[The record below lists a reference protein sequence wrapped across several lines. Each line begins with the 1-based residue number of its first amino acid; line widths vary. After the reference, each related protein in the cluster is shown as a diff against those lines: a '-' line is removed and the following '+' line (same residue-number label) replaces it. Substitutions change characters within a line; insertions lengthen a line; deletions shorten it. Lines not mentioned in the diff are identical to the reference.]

1 MSRIYLSYDPEQRLL
16 LPPDLRDWLPE
27 DHLAWF
33 VSEVV
38 DELDLSAIVR
48 HYESGDGRGRPPYHP
63 LMMVKLLV
71 YGYCI
76 GKVSSRK
83 LEQATYEEVA
93 FRVLACNQ
101 HPDHDS
107 IANFRQLHLQE
118 LAGLFVQVLK
128 MCERAG
134 LVKLGHVAIDGS
146 KLRAN
151 ASKHKAMSY
160 DRMCEKEPQLVAEV
174 ERLLKE
180 AEEAD
185 AAEDGRYG
193 KGVRGDELPAELARR
208 ESRLGKI
215 RAAKASLEAEA
226 KEQAQ
231 AAAAA
236 VEAKLAER
244 KQREEETG
252 KKTRGRAPQAV
263 KVEEAKPKPKAQRNF
278 TDPESR
284 IMKDG
289 ATGSFEQSY
298 NAQIAVDGQAQIIVA
313 ATLTQAVN
321 DKQQLV
327 PILAEVKAN
336 VGRLPEKVTADSGYF
351 STMAVTSEA
360 LNSVDLYVTP
370 DRGKKTEAEA
380 ELNSA
385 SPPPSDVDQDVIARM
400 REKLKTEPG
409 RAVYKQRKM
418 IVEPV
423 FGQVKEVRG
432 FRRFSFRGLQKN
444 EAEWRLICLTHNL
457 LKLFRRGAGWHRPLL
472 NLFWPS
478 SGSLWTRN
486 NLFQRARFAVRLVG
500 GYVPNRQPQQIAA

>member
-1 MSRIYLSYDPEQRLL
+1 MSRIYLSYDPEQKLL
-16 LPPDLRDWLPE
+16 LPPDLREWLPE
-27 DHLAWF
+27 GHLALF
-33 VSEVV
+33 ISDVV
-38 DELDLSAIVR
+38 DELDLSGIVR
-48 HYESGDGRGRPPYHP
+48 HYEKGDGRGRPPYHP

-83 LEQATYEEVA
+83 LEQATYEDVA

-107 IANFRQLHLQE
+107 IANFRQLHLGE

-160 DRMCEKEPQLVAEV
+160 DRMCEKEEQLRAEV
-174 ERLLKE
+174 ERLLKGA
-180 AEEAD
+180 AETD
-185 AAEDGRYG
+185 AAEDKRYG

-208 ESRLGKI
+208 ESRLRKI
-215 RAAKASLEAEA
+215 REAKASLEAEA
-226 KEQAQ
+226 KEQAK

-252 KKTRGRAPQAV
+252 KKTRGRVPQAV
-263 KVEEAKPKPKAQRNF
+263 NVEEAKPEAKAQRNF

-298 NAQIAVDGQAQIIVA
+298 NGQIAVDSQAQIIVA
-313 ATLTQAVN
+313 ATLTQAAN

-327 PILAEVKAN
+327 PVLAEVKTN

-351 STMAVTSEA
+351 STAAVTSEA
-360 LNSVDLYVTP
+360 LSSVDLYVTP
-370 DRGKKTEAEA
+370 DGSKKTEQVEEGCTESPSAT
-380 ELNSA
+380 EL
-385 SPPPSDVDQDVIARM
+385 DQDVQTRM
-400 REKLKTEPG
+400 REKLKSESG
-409 RAVYKQRKM
+409 RTVYKQRKM

-423 FGQVKEVRG
+423 FGQIKEVRG
-432 FRRFSFRGLQKN
+432 FRRFSFRGLHKN
-444 EAEWRLICLTHNL
+444 EAEWSLICLTHNL
-457 LKLFRRGAGWHRPLL
+457 LKLFRGKSCL
-472 NLFWPS
+472 
-478 SGSLWTRN
+478 
-486 NLFQRARFAVRLVG
+486 
-500 GYVPNRQPQQIAA
+500 QPA

>member
-1 MSRIYLSYDPEQRLL
+1 MGRIYLSYDPEQRLL
-16 LPPDLRDWLPE
+16 LPPDLREWLPE
-27 DHLAWF
+27 GHLALF
-33 VSEVV
+33 ISDVV
-38 DELDLSAIVR
+38 DELDLSGIMGR
-48 HYESGDGRGRPPYHP
+48 YERGDGRGRPPYHP
-63 LMMVKLLV
+63 VMMVKLVV
-71 YGYCI
+71 YGYSI

-83 LEQATYEEVA
+83 IEKATYEDVA

-107 IANFRQLHLQE
+107 IAKFRQEHLKE
-118 LAGLFVQVLK
+118 LAGLFVEVLK

-146 KLRAN
+146 KMRAN

-160 DRMCEKEPQLVAEV
+160 DRMIEKEKQLETEV
-174 ERLLKE
+174 GRLLKE

-185 AAEDGRYG
+185 GAEDERHG

-208 ESRLGKI
+208 ESRLRKI
-215 RAAKASLEAEA
+215 REAKASLEAEA

-236 VEAKLAER
+236 VEAKLAAR

-252 KKTRGRAPQAV
+252 KKSRGRAPQV
-263 KVEEAKPKPKAQRNF
+263 VNVEEAKPEAKAQRNF

-298 NAQIAVDGQAQIIVA
+298 NAQIAVDSQAQIIVA
-313 ATLTQAVN
+313 ATLTQAAN

-327 PILAEVKAN
+327 PVLAEVKTNA
-336 VGRLPEKVTADSGYF
+336 GRLPEKVTADSGYF
-351 STMAVTSEA
+351 STAAVTNEA
-360 LNSVDLYVTP
+360 LKSVDLYVTP
-370 DRGKKTEAEA
+370 DSGKKTELVE
-380 ELNSA
+380 ELATES
-385 SPPPSDVDQDVIARM
+385 SPKELDKDVKARM
-400 REKLKTEPG
+400 REKLQTENG

-432 FRRFSFRGLQKN
+432 FRRFSFRGLRKN
-444 EAEWRLICLTHNL
+444 EAEWSLICLTHNL
-457 LKLFRRGAGWHRPLL
+457 LKLFRGKSCLL
-472 NLFWPS
+472 P
-478 SGSLWTRN
+478 
-486 NLFQRARFAVRLVG
+486 A
-500 GYVPNRQPQQIAA
+500 

>member
-1 MSRIYLSYDPEQRLL
+1 MSRIYLSYDPEQKLL

-27 DHLAWF
+27 GHLALF
-33 VSEVV
+33 ISDMV
-38 DELDLSAIVR
+38 DELDLSAIVGS
-48 HYESGDGRGRPPYHP
+48 YESGDGRGRPPYHP

-83 LEQATYEEVA
+83 LEQATHEDVA

-107 IANFRQLHLQE
+107 IAEFRKRHLGE

-128 MCERAG
+128 LCERAG

-160 DRMCEKEPQLVAEV
+160 QRLCEKEQQLVAEV
-174 ERLLKE
+174 KRLLKE
-180 AEEAD
+180 AEEVD
-185 AAEDGRYG
+185 AAEDKRYG

-208 ESRLGKI
+208 ESRLRKI
-215 RAAKASLEAEA
+215 REAKASLEAEA
-226 KEQAQ
+226 KEQAK

-252 KKTRGRAPQAV
+252 KKTRGRAPQV
-263 KVEEAKPKPKAQRNF
+263 VNVEEAKPEAKAQRNF

-284 IMKDG
+284 IMKDS

-313 ATLTQAVN
+313 ATLTQAAN

-327 PILAEVKAN
+327 PVLAEVKTN

-351 STMAVTSEA
+351 STAAVTSEA
-360 LNSVDLYVTP
+360 LSSVDLYVTP
-370 DRGKKTEAEA
+370 DRSKQTEELA
-380 ELNSA
+380 ELPAA
-385 SPPPSDVDQDVIARM
+385 SPPPFELDQDVIARM
-400 REKLKTEPG
+400 REKLKTEIG
-409 RAVYKQRKM
+409 RATYKQRKM

-444 EAEWRLICLTHNL
+444 EAEWSLICLTHNL
-457 LKLFRRGAGWHRPLL
+457 LKLFRGKSCL
-472 NLFWPS
+472 
-478 SGSLWTRN
+478 
-486 NLFQRARFAVRLVG
+486 
-500 GYVPNRQPQQIAA
+500 QPA

>member
-27 DHLAWF
+27 GHLALF
-33 VSEVV
+33 ISDVV

-48 HYESGDGRGRPPYHP
+48 RYESGDGRGRPPYHP

-83 LEQATYEEVA
+83 LEQATYEHVA
-93 FRVLACNQ
+93 FRMLACNQ

-160 DRMCEKEPQLVAEV
+160 DRMCEKEEQLVAEV
-174 ERLLKE
+174 ARLLKE
-180 AEEAD
+180 AEETD
-185 AAEDGRYG
+185 AAEAGRYG

-208 ESRLGKI
+208 ESRLRKI
-215 RAAKASLEAEA
+215 REAKASLEAEA
-226 KEQAQ
+226 KEQAK

-252 KKTRGRAPQAV
+252 KKTRGRVPQV
-263 KVEEAKPKPKAQRNF
+263 VNVEEAKAEAKAQRNF

-313 ATLTQAVN
+313 ATLTQAAN

-327 PILAEVKAN
+327 PVLAEVKTN
-336 VGRLPEKVTADSGYF
+336 VGRLPEKVTADAGYF
-351 STMAVTSEA
+351 STATVTNEA
-360 LNSVDLYVTP
+360 LSSVDLYVTP
-370 DRGKKTEAEA
+370 DRGKKTEE
-380 ELNSA
+380 ELA
-385 SPPPSDVDQDVIARM
+385 TESPPPTELDQEVKARM
-400 REKLKTEPG
+400 REKVKSESG

-432 FRRFSFRGLQKN
+432 FRRFSFRGLLKN
-444 EAEWRLICLTHNL
+444 EAEWSLICLTHNL
-457 LKLFRRGAGWHRPLL
+457 LKLFRGKSCL
-472 NLFWPS
+472 
-478 SGSLWTRN
+478 
-486 NLFQRARFAVRLVG
+486 
-500 GYVPNRQPQQIAA
+500 QPA

>member
-1 MSRIYLSYDPEQRLL
+1 MRGMSRIYLSYDPEQRLL
-16 LPPDLRDWLPE
+16 LPPDLREWLPE
-27 DHLAWF
+27 GHLALF
-33 VSEVV
+33 ISDVV
-38 DELDLSAIVR
+38 DELDLSAILR

-83 LEQATYEEVA
+83 IEQATHEDVG

-107 IANFRQLHLQE
+107 IANFRQLHLAE

-160 DRMCEKEPQLVAEV
+160 DRMCEKEQQLVAEV
-174 ERLLKE
+174 ARLLKE
-180 AEEAD
+180 AEETD

-208 ESRLGKI
+208 ESRLRKI
-215 RAAKASLEAEA
+215 HEAKASLEAEA
-226 KEQAQ
+226 KEQAK

-252 KKTRGRAPQAV
+252 KKTPGRAPQV
-263 KVEEAKPKPKAQRNF
+263 VNVDEAKPKAKAQRNF

-313 ATLTQAVN
+313 ATLTQAAN

-327 PILAEVKAN
+327 PVLEEVKTN

-351 STMAVTSEA
+351 STVAVTSEVI
-360 LNSVDLYVTP
+360 NTVDLYVTP
-370 DRGKKTEAEA
+370 DRSQQTEEMA
-380 ELNSA
+380 ELPAA
-385 SPPPSDVDQDVIARM
+385 SPPPFELDQDVIARM
-400 REKLKTEPG
+400 REKLKSEHG

-444 EAEWRLICLTHNL
+444 EAEWSLICLTHNL
-457 LKLFRRGAGWHRPLL
+457 LKLFRGKSCL
-472 NLFWPS
+472 
-478 SGSLWTRN
+478 
-486 NLFQRARFAVRLVG
+486 
-500 GYVPNRQPQQIAA
+500 QPA

>member
-1 MSRIYLSYDPEQRLL
+1 MSRIYLSYDPEQQLL
-16 LPPDLRDWLPE
+16 MPPDLREWLPE
-27 DHLAWF
+27 GHLALF
-33 VSEVV
+33 VSDVV
-38 DELDLSAIVR
+38 DELDLSAILG

-107 IANFRQLHLQE
+107 IANFRQLHLPE
-118 LAGLFVQVLK
+118 LAGLFVQVLQ

-160 DRMCEKEPQLVAEV
+160 ERMGVKEQQLVAEV

-185 AAEDGRYG
+185 AAEDKRYG

-208 ESRLGKI
+208 ESRLRKI
-215 RAAKASLEAEA
+215 REAKASLEAEA
-226 KEQAQ
+226 KEKAQ

-236 VEAKLAER
+236 VAAKLAER

-252 KKTRGRAPQAV
+252 KKARGRAPEV
-263 KVEEAKPKPKAQRNF
+263 VNVEEAKPEAKAQRNF

-298 NAQIAVDGQAQIIVA
+298 NAQIAVDDRAQIIVA
-313 ATLTQAVN
+313 ASLTQAAN

-327 PILAEVKAN
+327 PVLAEVKTN
-336 VGRLPEKVTADSGYF
+336 VGRLPDKVTADAGYF
-351 STMAVTSEA
+351 STSAVTSEVIS
-360 LNSVDLYVTP
+360 SVDLYVTP
-370 DRGKKTEAEA
+370 DRGQKTEQVE
-380 ELNSA
+380 ELTTES
-385 SPPPSDVDQDVIARM
+385 SPPTELDQDVVSRM
-400 REKLKTEPG
+400 REKLKTEIG

-432 FRRFSFRGLQKN
+432 FRRFSFRGLHKN
-444 EAEWRLICLTHNL
+444 EAEWSLICLTHNL
-457 LKLFRRGAGWHRPLL
+457 LKLFRGKSCL
-472 NLFWPS
+472 
-478 SGSLWTRN
+478 
-486 NLFQRARFAVRLVG
+486 
-500 GYVPNRQPQQIAA
+500 QPA

>member
-1 MSRIYLSYDPEQRLL
+1 MYLSYDPEQKLL

-27 DHLAWF
+27 GHLALF
-33 VSEVV
+33 ISDMV
-38 DELDLSAIVR
+38 DELDLSAIAR

-83 LEQATYEEVA
+83 LEQATHEDVA
-93 FRVLACNQ
+93 FRVLGCNQ

-107 IANFRQLHLQE
+107 IANFRQLHLPE

-128 MCERAG
+128 LCERAG

-146 KLRAN
+146 KMRAN

-160 DRMCEKEPQLVAEV
+160 ERMGEKEQQLVAEV
-174 ERLLKE
+174 ARLLKE
-180 AEEAD
+180 AEETD
-185 AAEDGRYG
+185 AAEDKRYG

-208 ESRLGKI
+208 ESRLRKI
-215 RAAKASLEAEA
+215 REAKASLEAEA

-244 KQREEETG
+244 KQREGETG
-252 KKTRGRAPQAV
+252 KKTRGRAPQV
-263 KVEEAKPKPKAQRNF
+263 VNVEEAKPAAKAQRNF

-313 ATLTQAVN
+313 ATLTQAAN

-327 PILAEVKAN
+327 PVLAEVKTN
-336 VGRLPEKVTADSGYF
+336 IGRWPEKVTADSGYF
-351 STMAVTSEA
+351 STAAVTSEA
-360 LNSVDLYVTP
+360 LSSVDLYVTP
-370 DRGKKTEAEA
+370 DRSKKTA
-380 ELNSA
+380 ELAELPAA
-385 SPPPSDVDQDVIARM
+385 SPPPFELDQDVIARM
-400 REKLKTEPG
+400 REKLKTEIG
-409 RAVYKQRKM
+409 RATYKQRKM

-432 FRRFSFRGLQKN
+432 FRRFSFRGLKKN
-444 EAEWRLICLTHNL
+444 EAEWNLICLTHNL
-457 LKLFRRGAGWHRPLL
+457 LKLFRGKSCL
-472 NLFWPS
+472 
-478 SGSLWTRN
+478 
-486 NLFQRARFAVRLVG
+486 
-500 GYVPNRQPQQIAA
+500 QPA

>member
-1 MSRIYLSYDPEQRLL
+1 MSRIYLSYDPEQGLL
-16 LPPDLRDWLPE
+16 LPPDLREWLPE
-27 DHLAWF
+27 GHLALF
-33 VSEVV
+33 ISDVV

-48 HYESGDGRGRPPYHP
+48 RYESGDGRGRPPYHP

-83 LEQATYEEVA
+83 LEKATYEDVA

-107 IANFRQLHLQE
+107 IADFRQRHLAE
-118 LAGLFVQVLK
+118 LAKLFVQVLK

-160 DRMCEKEPQLVAEV
+160 ERMCEKEQQWAAAVA
-174 ERLLKE
+174 RLLQE
-180 AEEAD
+180 AEDTD

-208 ESRLGKI
+208 ESRLRKI
-215 RAAKASLEAEA
+215 REAKASLEAEA
-226 KEQAQ
+226 KEQAM

-236 VEAKLAER
+236 AEAKLAER
-244 KQREEETG
+244 KQREQETG
-252 KKTRGRAPQAV
+252 KKTRGRAPQV
-263 KVEEAKPKPKAQRNF
+263 VNVDEAKPEPKAQRNF

-298 NAQIAVDGQAQIIVA
+298 NAQIAVDGTAQIIVA
-313 ATLTQAVN
+313 ATLTQAAN
-321 DKQQLV
+321 DKRQLV
-327 PILAEVKAN
+327 PVLEEVKTN
-336 VGRLPEKVTADSGYF
+336 VGRLPEKVTADAGYF
-351 STMAVTSEA
+351 STTAVTSEV
-360 LNSVDLYVTP
+360 LSSVDLYVTP
-370 DRGKKTEAEA
+370 DSGKKTEQVG
-380 ELNSA
+380 ELGPE
-385 SPPPSDVDQDVIARM
+385 SPPPSEMDQDVSARM
-400 REKLKTEPG
+400 REKLKTESG

-444 EAEWRLICLTHNL
+444 EAEWSLICLTHNL
-457 LKLFRRGAGWHRPLL
+457 LKLFRGK
-472 NLFWPS
+472 S
-478 SGSLWTRN
+478 C
-486 NLFQRARFAVRLVG
+486 FQPA
-500 GYVPNRQPQQIAA
+500 

>member
-27 DHLAWF
+27 NHLALF
-33 VSEVV
+33 ISDVV
-38 DELDLSAIVR
+38 DELDLSPIVR

-83 LEQATYEEVA
+83 IEKATYEDVG

-160 DRMCEKEPQLVAEV
+160 DRMCEKEQQLVAEV
-174 ERLLKE
+174 ARLLKE

-193 KGVRGDELPAELARR
+193 QGVRGDELPAELARR
-208 ESRLGKI
+208 ESRLLKI
-215 RAAKASLEAEA
+215 REAKASLEAEA

-252 KKTRGRAPQAV
+252 KKTRGRAPQV
-263 KVEEAKPKPKAQRNF
+263 VNVEEAKPEPKAQRNF

-313 ATLTQAVN
+313 ATLTQAAN

-327 PILAEVKAN
+327 PVLAEVKTN
-336 VGRLPEKVTADSGYF
+336 VGRWPEKVTADAGYF
-351 STMAVTSEA
+351 STTAVTSEVI
-360 LNSVDLYVTP
+360 STVDLYLTP
-370 DRGKKTEAEA
+370 DRSKKTEEMA
-380 ELNSA
+380 ELPSA
-385 SPPPSDVDQDVIARM
+385 SPPPPELDQDVIARM
-400 REKLKTEPG
+400 REKLKTEHG

-444 EAEWRLICLTHNL
+444 EAEWSLICLTHNL
-457 LKLFRRGAGWHRPLL
+457 LKLFRGK
-472 NLFWPS
+472 S
-478 SGSLWTRN
+478 
-486 NLFQRARFAVRLVG
+486 RL
-500 GYVPNRQPQQIAA
+500 QPA